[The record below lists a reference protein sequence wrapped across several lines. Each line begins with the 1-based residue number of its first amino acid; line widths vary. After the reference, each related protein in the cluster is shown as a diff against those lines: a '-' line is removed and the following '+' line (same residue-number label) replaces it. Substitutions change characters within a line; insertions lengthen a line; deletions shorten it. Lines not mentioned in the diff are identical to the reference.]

1 MQKLQELTH
10 SVTLQTPAA
19 GFVGV
24 PAAVFIGVVSSAI
37 SNLLT
42 SLKGFFRFD
51 DAMDIYACHG
61 VAGIVGLV
69 FTGVFCQASVA
80 ANDGYT
86 DIAGGWID
94 GNYIQVGYQFAW
106 ICATWGWT
114 FVVSWILM
122 ALINMIP

>member
-1 MQKLQELTH
+1 
-10 SVTLQTPAA
+10 
-19 GFVGV
+19 
-24 PAAVFIGVVSSAI
+24 VFIGVVSAAI

-86 DIAGGWID
+86 AIAGGWID

-106 ICATWGWT
+106 ICATWGWVSSST
-114 FVVSWILM
+114 RTHEFERSIADIHFFVSRRPLSS
-122 ALINMIP
+122 AGFL

>member
-1 MQKLQELTH
+1 
-10 SVTLQTPAA
+10 
-19 GFVGV
+19 
-24 PAAVFIGVVSSAI
+24 
-37 SNLLT
+37 
-42 SLKGFFRFD
+42 
-51 DAMDIYACHG
+51 MDIYACHG

-106 ICATWGWT
+106 ICATWGWVRASLIIG
-114 FVVSWILM
+114 FNFLADRSVSSFACRPLSSVGFS
-122 ALINMIP
+122 